1 MTALQKLYDLI
12 DDIEIAMMT
21 TRRADGHLRSRAM
34 ATQKPARGADLWFV
48 TAAHSNKLREIDF
61 DPHVNLSYVKSG
73 NASWVSVSG
82 VTATS
87 TDRLKI
93 RELYQPDWSIWFPSD
108 GADPRHG
115 TPDDPRMVLIGVTV
129 HAAEFLSVEKPR
141 PVLLFELAKGWL
153 TGTEPELGQLHTLDQ
168 PSRPHG

>member
-21 TRRADGHLRSRAM
+21 TRRADGHLQSRAM

-48 TAAHSNKLREIDF
+48 TAAHSNKLREID
-61 DPHVNLSYVKSG
+61 PTRTSTCRLSRMRTE
-73 NASWVSVSG
+73 WVSVSG

-87 TDRLKI
+87 TDRAKI
-93 RELYQPDWSIWFPSD
+93 GELYAAGLGDVVSERRRRSASWHSGRSAH
-108 GADPRHG
+108 GA
-115 TPDDPRMVLIGVTV
+115 VGVTV
-129 HAAEFLSVEKPR
+129 HAAEFLSVDKPR

-153 TGTEPELGQLHTLDQ
+153 TGTEPELGQMHTLDQ
-168 PSRPHG
+168 PRRPLG